1 MLKSERIT
9 DAIMSNVRSGLKSII
24 SELFGQ
30 MADGDE
36 LCSESLEKGIWDA
49 CRQLSR
55 EVLEHTYAAFHADYK
70 GTAIEC
76 ECGRRMATPMCK
88 IASVECILSS
98 HLPYR

>member
-36 LCSESLEKGIWDA
+36 LSSESLEKGIWDA

-55 EVLEHTYAAFHADYK
+55 EVLEQR
-70 GTAIEC
+70 GVS
-76 ECGRRMATPMCK
+76 RR
-88 IASVECILSS
+88 LQGNG
-98 HLPYR
+98 YRV